1 MSNPSIETHLGRIDI
16 DENVVARSAAAV
28 ADECFGVVGMAA
40 VGMKDGIVKLLGGR
54 DSTRGIKVTIKDSR
68 ISVDLHII
76 VSYGVS
82 IMTVASNLQES
93 VKYRLEQFTGLTA
106 ETVNVYV
113 EGVRVID

>member
-1 MSNPSIETHLGRIDI
+1 MGNSSIDTHLGRIDV
-16 DENVVARSAAAV
+16 DESVVARCAAAV

-54 DSTRGIKVTIKDSR
+54 DSTRGIRVVMKDSR

-82 IMTVASNLQES
+82 IMTVAANLQES
-93 VKYRLEQFTGLTA
+93 VKYRLEQFTGLTT
-106 ETVNVYV
+106 ERVDVYV